1 VCLVLNDWVG
11 VLSLLHI
18 PLPLPLDTAAFVL
31 GIGTFVLAVVLY
43 DAYRQY
49 GV

>member
-1 VCLVLNDWVG
+1 MCLVLNDRVS

-31 GIGTFVLAVVLY
+31 GVGMVVLTVILY

-49 GV
+49 GA